1 LAAKVGIHLENFNN
15 RVKVMNQTNAKDLT
29 LSAKDA
35 RNMQASIFDLLTKIA
50 DLTEIQEKRVEDE
63 VVNVSMDGGTF

>member
-1 LAAKVGIHLENFNN
+1 MATELGLHLQAFNN

-35 RNMQASIFDLLTKIA
+35 RNIHADIFDMLTKIA
-50 DLTEIQEKRVEDE
+50 ELAEAKAEQQKADVIQ
-63 VVNVSMDGGTF
+63 VNMDGGNF

>member
-1 LAAKVGIHLENFNN
+1 
-15 RVKVMNQTNAKDLT
+15 
-29 LSAKDA
+29 
-35 RNMQASIFDLLTKIA
+35 MQASIFDLLTKIA